1 MFCVAIWV
9 ICGLLTHGVY
19 VGSIHKNFPEEK
31 EEVWL
36 DRIIGSIGIVMGP
49 IGLAAIILVIVLTP
63 SVKMRF
69 KL

>member
-1 MFCVAIWV
+1 MSCIVIWF
-9 ICGLLTHGVY
+9 ICGFLTHGIY
-19 VGSIHKNFPEEK
+19 VGSVHKNFPEEK
-31 EEVWL
+31 EEIWI

-63 SVKMRF
+63 SVKMGF